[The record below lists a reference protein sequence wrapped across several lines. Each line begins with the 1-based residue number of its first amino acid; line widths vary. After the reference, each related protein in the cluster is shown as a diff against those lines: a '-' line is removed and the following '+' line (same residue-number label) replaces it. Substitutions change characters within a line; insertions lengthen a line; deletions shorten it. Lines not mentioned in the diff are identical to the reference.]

1 MTSIII
7 GNIIALIA
15 SLLMVYS
22 GIIKQK
28 KKILYVQTIQ
38 IGLLVVS
45 NMVLGGIV
53 GAIIN
58 ALSCI
63 RNILCY
69 QDRLGLKEKL
79 VITVLATFLSIK
91 FNNLGL
97 IGLLPLIS
105 TITYLW
111 LMNTKNLIKFK
122 GLVIFTMILWF
133 IYDLTIKSYSSTV
146 FDLMTAI
153 TNTYTII
160 KLSKNRRFKSLK

>member
-45 NMVLGGIV
+45 NMILGGIV

-58 ALSCI
+58 VLSCI

-79 VITVLATFLSIK
+79 VITILATFLSIK

-111 LMNTKNLIKFK
+111 SMNTKNLIKFK
-122 GLVIFTMILWF
+122 GLIIFTMILWF
-133 IYDLTIKSYSSTV
+133 IYDLTIKSYSSAV

-160 KLSKNRRFKSLK
+160 KLSKK

>member
-1 MTSIII
+1 MI
-7 GNIIALIA
+7 
-15 SLLMVYS
+15 
-22 GIIKQK
+22 
-28 KKILYVQTIQ
+28 
-38 IGLLVVS
+38 
-45 NMVLGGIV
+45 LGGIV

-58 ALSCI
+58 VLSCI

-69 QDRLGLKEKL
+69 QDRLELKEKL

-111 LMNTKNLIKFK
+111 SMNTKNLIKFK
-122 GLVIFTMILWF
+122 GLIIFTMILWF
-133 IYDLTIKSYSSTV
+133 IYDLTIKSYSSAV

-160 KLSKNRRFKSLK
+160 KLSKK

>member
-1 MTSIII
+1 MHAIII

-22 GIIKQK
+22 GVIKQK
-28 KKILYVQTIQ
+28 KKILFIQTIQ
-38 IGLLVVS
+38 IGLSVIS
-45 NMVLGGIV
+45 NIVLGGIV

-58 ALSCI
+58 TLSCI

-69 QDRLGLKEKL
+69 KDKL
-79 VITVLATFLSIK
+79 NISWKILISIIAIVLSVK

-97 IGLLPLIS
+97 IGILPLIS

-111 LMNTKNLIKFK
+111 LMNTRDVVRFKCLI
-122 GLVIFTMILWF
+122 IFTMVLWF
-133 IYDLTIKSYSSTV
+133 VYDLTIKSYSSAV

-153 TNTYTII
+153 TNIYSII
-160 KLSKNRRFKSLK
+160 MLNNRK

>member
-45 NMVLGGIV
+45 NMILGGIV

-58 ALSCI
+58 LLSCI

-79 VITVLATFLSIK
+79 VITILATFLSIK

-111 LMNTKNLIKFK
+111 SMNTKNLIKFK
-122 GLVIFTMILWF
+122 GLIIFTMILWF
-133 IYDLTIKSYSSTV
+133 IYDLTIKSYSSAV

-160 KLSKNRRFKSLK
+160 KLSKK

>member
-15 SLLMVYS
+15 SLFMVYS
-22 GIIKQK
+22 GTIKQK

-38 IGLLVVS
+38 IGLSVVS
-45 NMVLGGIV
+45 NVVLGGFV

-58 ALSCI
+58 ALSCV

-69 QDRLGLKEKL
+69 KDRLGLKEKI
-79 VITVLATFLSIK
+79 VITLLATFLSIK

-97 IGLLPLIS
+97 IGILPLIS

-111 LMNTKNLIKFK
+111 LMNTKNVIKFK
-122 GLVIFTMILWF
+122 SLIIFTMILWF
-133 IYDLTIKSYSSTV
+133 IYDLTIKSYSSTI

-153 TNTYTII
+153 TNTYSII
-160 KLSKNRRFKSLK
+160 KLSKK